1 MTVHARFSASA
12 SDRWLNCPGSLALS
26 QGHSGSSSRAS
37 AEGTML
43 HALSERCLF
52 ENLDAYDFVDQEFVV
67 DGFDFILDDEQ
78 AGAVTDYVEYIRG
91 FSGIKMYEVRSNYAS
106 ALGLDESEAF
116 GTADCVIW
124 QEETQH
130 LHIVDAKFG
139 RKFVNARENRQLLL
153 YALGVVTTLKAVG
166 DDPLEVTLHIVQ
178 PRVSAVPVPYTLS
191 VEELEDYAKDFADAA
206 GKAKQAIDTY
216 QVGKELDILSY
227 LVAGESQCRWCPAKA
242 NCPALRKEVD
252 ESMANIPDVIAFM
265 PAADLSKEQSKLV
278 LIRMY
283 CDSIETETLRRLLAG
298 EPVDGYKMVM
308 GREGNRKWVDED
320 KTVTLLKSL
329 EDTYKLPED
338 DLWEPKSPRTLPQI
352 EKVLKKA
359 KVPVNLEPYQVR
371 SAAKPTMASA
381 DDPRETW
388 VPNAAVDQEFD
399 AV

>member
-1 MTVHARFSASA
+1 MTAHARFSASA

-26 QGHSGSSSRAS
+26 QGHSGSASYAS

-43 HALSERCLF
+43 HSLSERCLF
-52 ENLDAYDFVDQEFVV
+52 ENHDAYDYVGQEFTV
-67 DGFDFILDDEQ
+67 DGFEFTLDDEQ
-78 AGAVTDYVEYIRG
+78 AGAVTQYVEYIRG

-124 QEETQH
+124 QEDAQH

-139 RKFVNARENRQLLL
+139 RKFVNARENRQLIL
-153 YALGVVTTLKAVG
+153 YAIGVVTTLKAVG

-191 VEELEDYAKDFADAA
+191 VEELEEYATDFARAA
-206 GKAKQAIDTY
+206 DKAQHAIDIY
-216 QVGKELDILSY
+216 RVGKEITLLPY
-227 LVAGESQCRWCPAKA
+227 LVAGESQCRWCPARA

-252 ESMANIPDVIAFM
+252 ESMKNIPDVIAFM
-265 PAADLSKEQSKLV
+265 PSADLSKEQSKLV

-283 CDSIETETLRRLLAG
+283 CDAIETETLRRLLAG

-320 KTVTLLKSL
+320 KTVELLATLQT
-329 EDTYKLPED
+329 TYKLPEAE
-338 DLWEPKSPRTLPQI
+338 LWNPKKPRTLPQI
-352 EKVLKKA
+352 EKALKKA

-371 SAAKPTMASA
+371 SPAKPTMAAA
-381 DDPRETW
+381 DDPREPW
-388 VPNAAVDQEFD
+388 APNAAVDEEFD
-399 AV
+399 AC